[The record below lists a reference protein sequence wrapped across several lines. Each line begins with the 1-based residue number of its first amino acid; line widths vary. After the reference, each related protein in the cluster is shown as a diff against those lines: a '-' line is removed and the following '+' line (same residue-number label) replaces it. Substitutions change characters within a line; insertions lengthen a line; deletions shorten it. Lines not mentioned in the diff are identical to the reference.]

1 MAAVQY
7 FFSPTLHV
15 CPVSTSN
22 STTSTQ
28 HPVKRESR
36 AYGGSKRKYVR
47 FGRKVAKA
55 ERSSENMH
63 AAWRGSD
70 CENNVVLRSKERST
84 DSVDFA
90 TNKLYI
96 DLRYESS

>member
-1 MAAVQY
+1 
-7 FFSPTLHV
+7 
-15 CPVSTSN
+15 
-22 STTSTQ
+22 
-28 HPVKRESR
+28 
-36 AYGGSKRKYVR
+36 
-47 FGRKVAKA
+47 
-55 ERSSENMH
+55 MH